1 MSLEEQK
8 ELFVEAI
15 RNEDLK
21 KLKQLIKNGF
31 TIVNHI
37 NNKINRQFGDF
48 TTPLHLAAC
57 RKNVEVV
64 KFLILHGAQ
73 IEAKDFFGYTP
84 LYHAREIEVLTL
96 LLESG
101 AQIEAK
107 TKYGDTPLH
116 KAVAVSP
123 VCHDNFEVVKFLIE
137 NGAQIEAKTN
147 FGDTPLHKAVAV
159 CHDNFEVVKF
169 LIENGAEIEAKTKY
183 GNTPLHKAVLHGNFE
198 HVKVLVE
205 NGAQIDVINDY
216 GKTPVDLAPGNIKK
230 FLMEH
235 QEKAEKALNDT
246 TPEENVS
253 NKNPCVICL
262 APKNG
267 FYVLMPCMHSSLC
280 ESCSIK
286 IMKPAHR
293 QCPSCRQPIEK
304 FAKIFFQ

>member
-1 MSLEEQK
+1 MALLYTLYINVVTILHS
-8 ELFVEAI
+8 FVNSNI
-15 RNEDLK
+15 Y
-21 KLKQLIKNGF
+21 
-31 TIVNHI
+31 
-37 NNKINRQFGDF
+37 NKINGQVGEFTFLLTNF

-57 RKNVEVV
+57 RRNVEVV
-64 KFLILHGAQ
+64 KFLIQHGAQ
-73 IEAKDFFGYTP
+73 IEAKDF
-84 LYHAREIEVLTL
+84 
-96 LLESG
+96 S
-101 AQIEAK
+101 
-107 TKYGDTPLH
+107 GDTPLY
-116 KAVAVSP
+116 
-123 VCHDNFEVVKFLIE
+123 I
-137 NGAQIEAKTN
+137 
-147 FGDTPLHKAVAV
+147 
-159 CHDNFEVVKF
+159 
-169 LIENGAEIEAKTKY
+169 
-183 GNTPLHKAVLHGNFE
+183 AVLCGNFE
-198 HVKVLVE
+198 HVKVLVG
-205 NGAQIDVINDY
+205 NGAQIDVMNDY
-216 GKTPVDLAPGNIKK
+216 GKTPVDIASGNIKK